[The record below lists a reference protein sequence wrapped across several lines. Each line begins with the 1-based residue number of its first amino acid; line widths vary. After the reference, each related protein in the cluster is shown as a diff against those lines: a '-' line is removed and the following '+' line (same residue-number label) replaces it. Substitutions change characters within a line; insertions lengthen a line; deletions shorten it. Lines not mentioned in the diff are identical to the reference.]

1 VLFGI
6 FLAGRVYVLVTRDAD
21 GQLDESQQA
30 SAVLSG
36 ITLSLMIF
44 FVIAG
49 VMALIGMRVN
59 GRIRA
64 LTQTESDG
72 VVINT
77 YRRWDPSFYPA
88 LLELGLSKIDGVGV
102 FTLVADSVGIAFFG
116 RYSPPDRVLF
126 IPWSDVV
133 DVATGE
139 FVVGVRSVAR
149 INVIV
154 RVESGEVVLPIVP
167 SQSGWA
173 VYSFGEQVRTR
184 ELVMTLE
191 DLRSGR
197 KTPVGD

>member
-1 VLFGI
+1 MLFGI
-6 FLAGRVYVLVTRDAD
+6 FLAGRVYVLATRNAD
-21 GQLDESQQA
+21 GQLNESQQA
-30 SAVLSG
+30 FAILTV
-36 ITLSLMIF
+36 ITISLMIC

-49 VMALIGMRVN
+49 VMALIGIRVN
-59 GRIRA
+59 DRIRA
-64 LTQTESDG
+64 LTETEPDG
-72 VVINT
+72 VVMNT

-88 LLELGLSKIDGVGV
+88 VLELGLSKIDGVGV
-102 FTLVADSVGIAFFG
+102 FTLVADPAGIAVFA

-133 DVATGE
+133 GVATGE

-173 VYSFGEQVRTR
+173 VYSFGEQGRTR

-191 DLRSGR
+191 NLRSGR
-197 KTPVGD
+197 RTPIGH